1 MNRWILPLFLLTSVA
16 QATPL
21 HPAAA
26 VALQA
31 GADAGLIE
39 YKQRRPSPV
48 VKREFVSSNLVVSI
62 QEDGFVYTNRFSKTG
77 MSRTVLAPRFLRER
91 VVMDISILLGADVT
105 DDTDIAINLI
115 RLRTFL
121 ARMDAQERAAIQDL
135 PITPT
140 QVFPH
145 E

>member
-105 DDTDIAINLI
+105 DDKLSTSFAFVLFSPVWMP
-115 RLRTFL
+115 RKEPPSRTY
-121 ARMDAQERAAIQDL
+121 
-135 PITPT
+135 P
-140 QVFPH
+140 
-145 E
+145 